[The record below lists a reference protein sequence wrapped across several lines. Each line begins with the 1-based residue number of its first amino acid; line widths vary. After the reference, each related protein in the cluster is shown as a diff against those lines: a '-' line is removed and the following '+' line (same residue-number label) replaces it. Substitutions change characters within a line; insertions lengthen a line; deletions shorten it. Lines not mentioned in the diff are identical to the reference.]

1 MPMLI
6 TACCRTLMICA
17 CHARVKSQLFERH
30 YSGRSNR
37 ASKIDGGQRNA
48 ERSPARYVRGRGEAR
63 ARARA
68 HARTPYNSGDIKRE
82 TLLSLVRTAE
92 ISAATID
99 RSVSLCARRADTDT
113 HTCACAA
120 ITSHPREHY
129 SAAGNWAVSLAQV
142 SAGYCRRQ
150 QRTP

>member
-63 ARARA
+63 ARARDDRSIGIAVCTTRRYRHA
-68 HARTPYNSGDIKRE
+68 HMRVRGDYFPSER
-82 TLLSLVRTAE
+82 TLLGR
-92 ISAATID
+92 
-99 RSVSLCARRADTDT
+99 
-113 HTCACAA
+113 
-120 ITSHPREHY
+120 
-129 SAAGNWAVSLAQV
+129 W
-142 SAGYCRRQ
+142 
-150 QRTP
+150 